1 MFRLAIILSLLFSS
15 GSFALSDS
23 QKREIKKSVDNMKA
37 VLPRRVDQMTTVVDT
52 WMRDNTWY
60 MKTVIN
66 IGDRKINQKIAD
78 FISEYIKDQYC
89 RPPWEYIDA
98 GLNISNQY
106 YDQRGN
112 YLFVASAN
120 KRICGR

>member
-15 GSFALSDS
+15 GSFALYDS

-66 IGDRKINQKIAD
+66 IGDRKINQRK
-78 FISEYIKDQYC
+78 STKTSSC
-89 RPPWEYIDA
+89 
-98 GLNISNQY
+98 
-106 YDQRGN
+106 
-112 YLFVASAN
+112 
-120 KRICGR
+120 IC